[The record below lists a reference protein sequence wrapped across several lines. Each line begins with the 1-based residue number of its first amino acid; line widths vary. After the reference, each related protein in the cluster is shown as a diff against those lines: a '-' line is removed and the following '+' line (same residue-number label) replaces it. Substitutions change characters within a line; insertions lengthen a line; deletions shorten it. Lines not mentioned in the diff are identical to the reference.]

1 MLRDFQ
7 IVGSDLFL
15 SGLTSSHG
23 GNLSVRLGDR
33 LVITRRGSM
42 LAHLESHDLIET
54 GVWENDS
61 GVMLASSELVVHRTI
76 YQSSWGLAIVHCHP
90 PCAVALS
97 LLQDEI
103 IPVDSEGSYLLQSGA
118 GGRDGVD
125 QSAPPRWPRSCLSRS
140 KEHKIVM
147 LRGHGCFAIGHMLE
161 EAFQWCSS
169 LEASASI
176 ICHLHSLGGDVKD
189 YRKGVER
196 YGNW

>member
-1 MLRDFQ
+1 MLKEFQ
-7 IVGSDLFL
+7 LVGSDLFY

-23 GNLSVRLGDR
+23 GNMNVRMGDR

-42 LAHLESHDLIET
+42 LAHLEERDLIET

-61 GVMLASSELVVHRTI
+61 GVMLASSELVVHRSI
-76 YQSSWGLAIVHCHP
+76 FQNSWALAVVHCHP

-97 LLQDEI
+97 LIQDEI
-103 IPVDSEGSYLLQSGA
+103 VPVDSEASYLLHQVPVLATDLTNGS
-118 GGRDGVD
+118 D
-125 QSAPPRWPRSCLSRS
+125 QMAEMLSQAL
-140 KEHKIVM
+140 KQHKIVM

-161 EAFQWCSS
+161 EAFQWCST

-176 ICHLHSLGGDVKD
+176 ICHLRNLGGEIKD
-189 YRKGVER
+189 YRKGAER

>member
-33 LVITRRGSM
+33 MVITRRGSM
-42 LAHLESHDLIET
+42 LAHLEAYDLVET

-76 YQSSWGLAIVHCHP
+76 YQNSWGLAIVHCHP
-90 PCAVALS
+90 PHAVALS
-97 LLQDEI
+97 LLHDEI
-103 IPVDSEGSYLLQSGA
+103 IPVDSEGSYLLHRVPVVQTELTIGSTQMA
-118 GGRDGVD
+118 EI
-125 QSAPPRWPRSCLSRS
+125 LSES
-140 KEHKIVM
+140 LKEHKIVM

-176 ICHLHSLGGDVKD
+176 ICHLHSLGGEVKD
-189 YRKGVER
+189 YRKGADS
-196 YGNW
+196 YGKW